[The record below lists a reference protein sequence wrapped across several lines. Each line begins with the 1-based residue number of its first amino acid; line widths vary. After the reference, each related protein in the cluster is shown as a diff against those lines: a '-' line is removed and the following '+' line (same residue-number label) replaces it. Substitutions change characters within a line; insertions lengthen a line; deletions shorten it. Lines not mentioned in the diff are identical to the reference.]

1 MDLNPENNKDTFRER
16 DKKIEELE
24 LQLKIL
30 KEEKAALESII
41 RMTYLSIGCNSDVIE
56 TEDWGSLPSR
66 VARLKSEAEVAIYN
80 SKLLDNNIDT
90 LESMIDTALY
100 DVEYEDCHL
109 FLKKEFQSYID
120 ETYGIKDDSWYKDH
134 KDPGNYRA
142 AKTPTRKRK

>member
-30 KEEKAALESII
+30 KEK
-41 RMTYLSIGCNSDVIE
+41 N
-56 TEDWGSLPSR
+56 
-66 VARLKSEAEVAIYN
+66 
-80 SKLLDNNIDT
+80 KLLENNIDT
-90 LESMIDTALY
+90 LESIIDTALY
-100 DVEYEDCHL
+100 DVEYEDCYL